1 MSMHLDGTPSD
12 DLPEVLA
19 TGGATI
25 DFAFLSFSARD
36 PDGRDAAYI
45 EWHSLDHRPE
55 QYRLAA
61 LRHAMRLV
69 STPEARAARVA
80 SAQDWDRVDHVMAY
94 LFADQSGMPGFN
106 DLGAALDK
114 AGRMPHRLPS
124 VGYLT
129 AQCAGKL
136 AAPHA
141 VAGADVIPFRPAPG
155 VWLLV
160 ERGRQSPAAL
170 LDLPGVAGIWWFDDC
185 PSMPPFDR
193 PAQGLQVTLVY
204 CEDDPLACVDA
215 MKDALA
221 ARWASGEVTG
231 ALAAPFYQVVPFAWE
246 RYLP

>member
-1 MSMHLDGTPSD
+1 P
-12 DLPEVLA
+12 
-19 TGGATI
+19 
-25 DFAFLSFSARD
+25 
-36 PDGRDAAYI
+36 
-45 EWHSLDHRPE
+45 
-55 QYRLAA
+55 
-61 LRHAMRLV
+61 
-69 STPEARAARVA
+69 
-80 SAQDWDRVDHVMAY
+80 
-94 LFADQSGMPGFN
+94 
-106 DLGAALDK
+106 
-114 AGRMPHRLPS
+114 
-124 VGYLT
+124 
-129 AQCAGKL
+129 
-136 AAPHA
+136 
-141 VAGADVIPFRPAPG
+141 PG